1 MARIR
6 DLPNDVETLKRLVT
20 EKDAALQAIRTEL
33 HSHKL
38 EIERLRLQLARLRR
52 MQFGR
57 SSESLDAQ
65 ISQLELRLEELEAA
79 EAAQPPPATSTSVT
93 PDAPVRHSL
102 PAHLPRETCVHAPL
116 PAEQPCTCP
125 DCGGAMR
132 PLGEDVSEVLEYIP
146 ERYKVIRH
154 VRPKFSCSRCQRI
167 LQAPAA
173 SRPIARGL
181 AGPGMLAHVLVSK
194 YADHLPLY
202 RQSQIYARAGLQLER
217 STLADWVGGSHA
229 LFEPL
234 IEALG
239 RYVRSGTHLH
249 ADDTPYPV
257 LAPGTGK
264 TKTARIWTY
273 TRDETPWGSAAPA
286 AVWFSYTP
294 DRKGEHPR
302 QHLHDFA
309 GVLHADGY
317 AGFDKLFESGRIREA
332 ACWAHVRRKFFD
344 IYEASES
351 PLARGALDRIGA
363 LYAIEKQIRG
373 KPPDERCAIRQ
384 ARAGPLIADL
394 HAWLIAT
401 ARKLPK
407 KSELARAIR
416 YALSRWPA
424 LCLYR
429 DDGRAELDNNAAER
443 ALRAIALGR
452 KNHLFAGADSGGER
466 AAGIYSLIGTAKLN
480 GLDPEAYLRCVLER
494 IAEHPI
500 NRIEELLPWNLVL
513 VAPARP
519 SRAA

>member
-1 MARIR
+1 VPRTR
-6 DLPNDVETLKRLVT
+6 DLPDDVETLKRLLT
-20 EKDAALQAIRTEL
+20 EKDAALEAIRGQL

-57 SSESLDAQ
+57 SSEALNAT
-65 ISQLELRLEELEAA
+65 IAQLELRLEELEAA
-79 EAAQPPPATSTSVT
+79 EAAVPTAAAAASSVA
-93 PDAPVRHSL
+93 PRPPVRRAL
-102 PAHLPRETCVHAPL
+102 PAHLPRETHVHPAL
-116 PAEQPCTCP
+116 PTDQPCACP
-125 DCGGAMR
+125 ECGGAMR
-132 PLGEDVSEVLEYIP
+132 TLGEDVSEMLEYIP

-154 VRPKFSCSRCQRI
+154 VRPKLSCIRCQRI
-167 LQAPAA
+167 VQAPAA

-202 RQSQIYARAGLQLER
+202 RQSQIYARAGLELER

-234 IEALG
+234 VEALG

-273 TRDETPWGSAAPA
+273 TRDETPWGSSAPP

-302 QHLHDFA
+302 SHLAGFT

-317 AGFDKLFESGRIREA
+317 AGFDRLFASGRIREA

-351 PLARGALDRIGA
+351 PIAREALGRIGA
-363 LYAIEKQIRG
+363 LYAIEREIRG
-373 KPPDERCAIRQ
+373 KPPDERRAVRQ

-394 HAWLIAT
+394 QAWMIAT
-401 ARKLPK
+401 ARKLSK
-407 KSELARAIR
+407 KAELARAIR
-416 YALSRWPA
+416 YALSRWQA

-429 DDGRAELDNNAAER
+429 DDGRAEIDNNGAER
-443 ALRAIALGR
+443 ALRAIAW
-452 KNHLFAGADSGGER
+452 
-466 AAGIYSLIGTAKLN
+466 AARTTCSPVRTA
-480 GLDPEAYLRCVLER
+480 
-494 IAEHPI
+494 AESVPQAST
-500 NRIEELLPWNLVL
+500 P
-513 VAPARP
+513 
-519 SRAA
+519 